1 VRVGP
6 IVKENTINQNDLH
19 QKRGLF
25 VLKYFD
31 LFIIP
36 IVPEVERFGLT
47 AGLLLSFKRK
57 DPQLLCVVL
66 ICRYF

>member
-47 AGLLLSFKRK
+47 AGLLLSLNAKT
-57 DPQLLCVVL
+57 LNC
-66 ICRYF
+66 CA